1 MVKTVIAMKST
12 IYAPAWISGGSSH
25 RPRVGTP
32 LGYHP
37 KRRSSA
43 WQLKRGKSRMLK
55 GRNKQPMKYRSN
67 KIPYCQRYVPAS
79 WKEVWGDESVQR
91 NLIRNA
97 ADKSDVRLNDLQRLS
112 DKQVVYW

>member
-55 GRNKQPMKYRSN
+55 GRNKQPMKYQRN
-67 KIPYCQRYVPAS
+67 KIPYQERYVPAS
-79 WKEVWGDESVQR
+79 WKEVWGDESEQR

-97 ADKSDVRLNDLQRLS
+97 ADKAEVRLEDIHQMS
-112 DKQVVYW
+112 DKQVV

>member
-25 RPRVGTP
+25 RPRMGTP
-32 LGYHP
+32 LGFHP

-67 KIPYCQRYVPAS
+67 KIPYSQRYVPAS

-97 ADKSDVRLNDLQRLS
+97 ADKSEVRLDDIQRLS

>member
-1 MVKTVIAMKST
+1 
-12 IYAPAWISGGSSH
+12 
-25 RPRVGTP
+25 
-32 LGYHP
+32 
-37 KRRSSA
+37 
-43 WQLKRGKSRMLK
+43 MLK

-67 KIPYCQRYVPAS
+67 KIPYSQRYVPAS

-97 ADKSDVRLNDLQRLS
+97 ADKSEVRLDDIQRLS